1 MGRLKKSV
9 RASRTNGA
17 LAKNKGLAVDVKKE
31 LFGGYS
37 PGGTYHI
44 RTVDVR
50 RTMAKG
56 EIRGPSV
63 GCEHDVFTYCL
74 YHGSFLRFGKGEQPS
89 KQRVCKTKYGPVD
102 LNRWDDARKKAA
114 QMLEQCADMD
124 PKAKADILRKRAKG
138 AKVRIN
144 FDA

>member
-9 RASRTNGA
+9 RASRSNGA

-44 RTVDVR
+44 NTVDVR

-56 EIRGPSV
+56 EVRGASV

-74 YHGSFLRFGKGEQPS
+74 HTACTMAPFYASARANSPASVWKEEFTTEVNKSDPRHHMTQHGFF
-89 KQRVCKTKYGPVD
+89 
-102 LNRWDDARKKAA
+102 
-114 QMLEQCADMD
+114 
-124 PKAKADILRKRAKG
+124 
-138 AKVRIN
+138 
-144 FDA
+144 

>member
-44 RTVDVR
+44 NTVDVR

-56 EIRGPSV
+56 EVRGASV

-74 YHGSFLRFGKGEQPS
+74 YHGSFLRFSEGEQPS
-89 KQRVCKTKYGPVD
+89 KR
-102 LNRWDDARKKAA
+102 
-114 QMLEQCADMD
+114 LERGIHDRSQ
-124 PKAKADILRKRAKG
+124 
-138 AKVRIN
+138 
-144 FDA
+144 